1 MMILHSKA
9 LLDHLSELENE
20 IKKIE
25 DLMEKLEIDEE
36 QEKLLTAL
44 LAKRSSPSLG
54 Q

>member
-9 LLDHLSELENE
+9 LLDHLSELEME

-25 DLMEKLEIDEE
+25 ELMDKLEIDDDR
-36 QEKLLTAL
+36 EKLLKAL
-44 LAKRSSPSLG
+44 LAKRSNPSLG

>member
-1 MMILHSKA
+1 MMILHSKP
-9 LLDHLSELENE
+9 LLDHLSELEIE

-25 DLMEKLEIDEE
+25 ELMEKLEIDDDR
-36 QEKLLTAL
+36 EKLLKAL

>member
-1 MMILHSKA
+1 M
-9 LLDHLSELENE
+9 E

-25 DLMEKLEIDEE
+25 ELMDKLEIDDD
-36 QEKLLTAL
+36 QEKLLKAL